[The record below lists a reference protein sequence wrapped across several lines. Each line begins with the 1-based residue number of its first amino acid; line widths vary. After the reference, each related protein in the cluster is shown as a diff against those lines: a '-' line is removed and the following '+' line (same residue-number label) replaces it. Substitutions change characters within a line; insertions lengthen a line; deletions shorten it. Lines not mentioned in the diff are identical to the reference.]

1 MPKGQGRRGVKSKKM
16 KDLEEQLA
24 RSTEEV
30 RMANEARE
38 AAERRADASCRTSSR
53 LTGELGAQNRP
64 PDPGGTVLPQSR
76 PLPARQSSLPGT
88 LPADGRPPGGRP
100 PDESRRVSLTAATS
114 LQSRTP
120 KIGPDPS
127 ANPNGVSGPDPGQ
140 SQFQAVPGAA
150 PPISLQDMMQ
160 CANPLTS
167 TAQTGLPVGAQD
179 QNQTLYVGQDPNGT
193 SYPQLSLL
201 DPVAGSGLEWDSVGL
216 QVSNLQLEA
225 VANPAPFETAEERR
239 WREKYE
245 KLTVQYAEDRK
256 RMNYRSDVY
265 DQHVRTIE
273 GERLD
278 ALAQIKEYEN
288 TVGTRANLL
297 QELDRL
303 QTEVNQWKSRP
314 PPQAAHEDSWQANV
328 DDWAGEKRAEDVA
341 LRTNRLSSRPEFMSR
356 PLTGSGPPT
365 VGTMSV
371 ANQQLSAVP
380 STAGTQQSQ
389 PVSLA
394 VTFSQDVRHQ
404 QSVRPAVAAV
414 QTSQLSTAAVP
425 FRSTVAVPTSQ
436 PIPVQRFPNLPSIP
450 STSVQPPLRL
460 PSQRLPA
467 APPARTTAGYQP
479 RLQSRPIG
487 GTVQSRPLGGVPQLQ
502 PRPPAQPNVQA
513 PVGAP
518 QQQIT
523 VADSSSTGY
532 PVTRVIE
539 IPHHQG
545 AIGMN
550 VTIANRTPHLMLI

>member
-1 MPKGQGRRGVKSKKM
+1 MP
-16 KDLEEQLA
+16 
-24 RSTEEV
+24 
-30 RMANEARE
+30 N
-38 AAERRADASCRTSSR
+38 
-53 LTGELGAQNRP
+53 
-64 PDPGGTVLPQSR
+64 
-76 PLPARQSSLPGT
+76 
-88 LPADGRPPGGRP
+88 
-100 PDESRRVSLTAATS
+100 
-114 LQSRTP
+114 
-120 KIGPDPS
+120 IGPDPS
-127 ANPNGVSGPDPGQ
+127 VFANPNGVSGPDPGQ
-140 SQFQAVPGAA
+140 SQFQAVPGAV
-150 PPISLQDMMQ
+150 PLTSLQDTMQ
-160 CANPLTS
+160 CANPLTG
-167 TAQTGLPVGAQD
+167 TAQTGLSSWSSGSES
-179 QNQTLYVGQDPNGT
+179 DPHMSVKTRTVRPIHSSIYSTPLLAVDWSGT
-193 SYPQLSLL
+193 QC
-201 DPVAGSGLEWDSVGL
+201 GL

-225 VANPAPFETAEERR
+225 VANPAPFETAEEQR

-278 ALAQIKEYEN
+278 ALAQIKEYEG

-314 PPQAAHEDSWQANV
+314 PPQVAHEDSWQANV

-532 PVTRVIE
+532 PVNPCYRDTD
-539 IPHHQG
+539 
-545 AIGMN
+545 
-550 VTIANRTPHLMLI
+550 TIKEQSE